1 MNEVDHSLCA
11 YLCSWQIVAMVAL
24 VVQGVSGGVV
34 NVLGERHLVG
44 CGCGGGGGDGDGG
57 AGYCGCGDGGSGDS
71 DWQGDLPSQ

>member
-1 MNEVDHSLCA
+1 MNEVDHSLCV

-34 NVLGERHLVG
+34 NVLGEWILVG

-57 AGYCGCGDGGSGDS
+57 VGCGDGGSGDIG
-71 DWQGDLPSQ
+71 WQGDLPSL